1 MKNEQTLIADL
12 TKLISFP
19 RPYFKKIPDFT
30 LKCSRLQ
37 RWADLIRWLQI
48 MSLLFLGT
56 RASNGAAYL
65 PYFTKH
71 TPDVTAITIFTTNL
85 AGIIFPYAE
94 YVCINTVKLLI
105 IPLFLLNKKRILI
118 TNWNKS

>member
-85 AGIIFPYAE
+85 AGIIFPYDE
-94 YVCINTVKLLI
+94 YVCINSQTVNYPSIFIKQEKNIDHKLE
-105 IPLFLLNKKRILI
+105 
-118 TNWNKS
+118 